1 MEQQEFFDLYTTEG
15 EQITQQPWQSHPRP
29 QMRRISFWNL
39 NGLWDFE
46 ISPSPDLPE
55 QFSKTILVPFPPQ
68 SLLSGIHT
76 PIPEDHFLFY
86 RKQFPCPPDSRN
98 GRILL
103 HIGATDQIAAV
114 WLNGTFLGEHIGGYE
129 SFSFD
134 VTAFLQEEN
143 TLIVRVIDQMSHHI
157 LPYGKQSAKRGGM
170 WYTPVSG
177 IWQTVWMEQVPREYI
192 CSLQIETGENW
203 AELTVSGEVPDGFV
217 SVLTPEG
224 TFQFPL
230 VQKTARIELTS
241 PRLWSP
247 EDPYLYECTIQA
259 GEDAVQTYFALR
271 TLRREKINGIW
282 RLCLNGKPY
291 FFHGLLDQGYWS
303 DGLFTPA
310 DPICY
315 EKDILTMKSLGFNTL
330 RKHIKVEPE
339 QFYYDCDRLGMVVF
353 QDMVNNGDYHFLRDT
368 ALPTIGFKKR
378 NDCNLHRD
386 PETRE
391 SFLHATKTTVQCLKN
406 HPCICYWTIFNEGWG
421 QFESTQIYRSLKE
434 LDSTR
439 FIASVAGW
447 FKGGDSD
454 VTTEHVYFKPFR
466 PKVSGKPLVLSEFG
480 GYAFM
485 PEGHAFHPNKEYGY
499 RHYKNQQAFVNG
511 IQTLY
516 QNEIIPAVRKGLC
529 AAIYTQVSDIEDETN
544 GLLSFDRKVLK
555 VRPQEMLPI
564 AAQLKEALEHP

>member
-15 EQITQQPWQSHPRP
+15 EQITQQPWQSYPRP
-29 QMRRISFWNL
+29 QMHRNSFFNL
-39 NGLWDFE
+39 NGSWDFE
-46 ISPSPDLPE
+46 VSSSPDLPE

-143 TLIVRVIDQMSHHI
+143 TLIVRVLDQMSRHI

-170 WYTPVSG
+170 WYTPISG

-192 CSLQIETGENW
+192 RSLQIETGENW

-230 VQKTARIELTS
+230 VQKTARIELAS

-339 QFYYDCDRLGMVVF
+339 QFYYDCDRLGMIVF

-378 NDCNLHRD
+378 NDRNLHRD
-386 PETRE
+386 PETRQA
-391 SFLHATKTTVQCLKN
+391 FLHAMEITAQRLKN

-421 QFESTQIYRSLKE
+421 QFESTQVYRSLKE

-447 FKGGDSD
+447 FQGGDSD

-466 PKVSGKPLVLSEFG
+466 LKASGKPLVLSEFG
-480 GYAFM
+480 GYTFI
-485 PEGHAFHPNKEYGY
+485 PEGHAFHPSKEYGY
-499 RHYKNQQAFVNG
+499 RHYKNQKEFVKG